1 MLELMRQFN
10 LDGSN
15 DKRRWEIMNENFNF
29 EQKRIDEMSKQKAML
44 FDSLIVKQ
52 LQFAKECI
60 EEINRLTR
68 LSVPVIASVR
78 AELEI
83 PIDEQVYAEMI
94 ERSIKKQKPN
104 IEAFMEN
111 IQSLSTTLQ
120 GSATDA
126 QKTTPR

>member
-1 MLELMRQFN
+1 
-10 LDGSN
+10 
-15 DKRRWEIMNENFNF
+15 
-29 EQKRIDEMSKQKAML
+29 
-44 FDSLIVKQ
+44 VKQ

-126 QKTTPR
+126 QKTTSR